1 MRNYEIMF
9 IVRPTL
15 SEEEI
20 KNVAT
25 SFKKTLEA
33 NGSKVTST
41 DEWGQKALAYDMKK
55 GSETYKSGYYFVYEV
70 EAEDDKGVKEFDRLA
85 RISADVIRSLVIR
98 KED

>member
-1 MRNYEIMF
+1 MKKYELMF
-9 IVRPTL
+9 IVKPTL
-15 SEEEI
+15 SEEDI
-20 KNVAT
+20 KKVAE
-25 SFKKTLEA
+25 SFKKTLEL

-70 EAEDDKGVKEFDRLA
+70 EAEDEKGVKEFDRLA
-85 RISADVIRSLVIR
+85 RISADVIRSLVTR

>member
-20 KNVAT
+20 KGVAD

-70 EAEDDKGVKEFDRLA
+70 EAADDKGVKEFDRLA
-85 RISADVIRSLVIR
+85 GISADVIRSLVIR